1 MIARQPLASA
11 SSSGQWLTLPER
23 GTVLGLRML
32 LLALRLFGRRGA
44 RFVLA
49 IVAFY
54 YALFA
59 REVNRAS
66 RAYLGRLY
74 PSVTFPM
81 VMRHIRTFADA
92 SLDRVLFA
100 LDQHHRFEIER
111 IGQAHLDDLAR
122 NKRGALLLGAH
133 LGSFEAM
140 RALARREELR
150 INVLV
155 HFKNA
160 QKINAMLRAVA
171 PDFQARIIE
180 IVPDDPLFVLQV
192 QDRIL
197 AGELVAV
204 LGDRVGL
211 GERSVEVDFLGGRV
225 RFPVGPYILAATLR
239 CPIYLTVGLYHP
251 PRRYSLVCEP
261 FADQVV
267 LTRAGRDQA
276 LVDLAQRY
284 AQRLEVYARRA
295 PYNWF
300 NFFDPWVST

>member
-1 MIARQPLASA
+1 MLAHQPLASA
-11 SSSGQWLTLPER
+11 SSPGQWLTLPER
-23 GTVLGLRML
+23 GTVFGLRML
-32 LLALRLFGRRGA
+32 LLALRLFGRPGA
-44 RFVLA
+44 RFMLA

-59 REVNRAS
+59 RKVNRAS

-74 PSVTFPM
+74 PRVTFSM

-92 SLDRVLFA
+92 SLDRILFA

-111 IGQAHLDDLAR
+111 LGQEHLDDLAR
-122 NKRGALLLGAH
+122 KKRGALLLGAH

-160 QKINAMLRAVA
+160 QKISALLRAVA

-251 PRRYSLVCEP
+251 PRGYSLFCEP

-284 AQRLEVYARRA
+284 AQRLEIYARRA